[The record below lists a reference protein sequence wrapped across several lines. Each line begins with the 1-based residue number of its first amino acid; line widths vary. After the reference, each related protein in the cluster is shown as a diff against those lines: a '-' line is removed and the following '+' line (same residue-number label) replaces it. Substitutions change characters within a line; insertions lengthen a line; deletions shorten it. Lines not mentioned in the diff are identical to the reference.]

1 MRIYSAEMFLY
12 VCWGHLNIYI
22 KKQQKRNIRRRFFS
36 VRTGKMAL
44 KREREG

>member
-12 VCWGHLNIYI
+12 VCRGHLNI
-22 KKQQKRNIRRRFFS
+22 KKKNKQKRNIRRRFSS
-36 VRTGKMAL
+36 VRTGKMTL